1 MKGFL
6 YAGLAFLALGLQ
18 ITVIPTLA
26 VWGVRPDLVLITVL
40 AVALRWRDT
49 FVFVYAAALG
59 VALDSFTH
67 GILGVYGIAFFA
79 ATLTA
84 RFAGNAMYE
93 DNIISSAI
101 AVFALSLLQGI
112 VFVSVFRTLDRTV
125 PWWGWTLT
133 RVVPEAFYD
142 ALISP
147 VVFVFLARL
156 ERWTRLQARA

>member
-1 MKGFL
+1 
-6 YAGLAFLALGLQ
+6 
-18 ITVIPTLA
+18 
-26 VWGVRPDLVLITVL
+26 
-40 AVALRWRDT
+40 LRWRDT

-79 ATLTA
+79 AAMAA
-84 RFAGNAMYE
+84 RFAGSAMYE
-93 DNIISSAI
+93 DNIAASAI
-101 AVFALSLLQGI
+101 AVFGLSLLQGI

-125 PWWGWTLT
+125 PWWGWTLG

-142 ALISP
+142 ALVSP
-147 VVFVFLARL
+147 LVFLALARL